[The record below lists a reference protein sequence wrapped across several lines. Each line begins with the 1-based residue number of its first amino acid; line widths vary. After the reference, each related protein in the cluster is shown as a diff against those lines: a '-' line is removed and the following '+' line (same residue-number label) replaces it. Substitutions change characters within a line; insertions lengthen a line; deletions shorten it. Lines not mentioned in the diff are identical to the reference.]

1 MNVRDVND
9 NVPRF
14 YTSLFQESVIENV
27 PVGHSIVRVQ
37 AYDADDG
44 ANAAITYKIAP
55 DANDDLPFGIDPD
68 TGWIVTVRNL
78 DREESH
84 HHEFQVRIAQK
95 VFQCFSNWKE
105 PSDDFK
111 I

>member
-1 MNVRDVND
+1 M
-9 NVPRF
+9 
-14 YTSLFQESVIENV
+14 ENV

-55 DANDDLPFGIDPD
+55 DADEDLPFGVDPD

-84 HHEFQVRIAQK
+84 HHEFQVMKKLSYDIH
-95 VFQCFSNWKE
+95 SNVSHLWL
-105 PSDDFK
+105 
-111 I
+111 